1 MRLLGPVQSSGQ
13 SCGIFLSC
21 PSTWGQSI
29 RLCTRR
35 TTRRQGL
42 YSRVGGREAGVYEIN
57 LIPLLLCSTG
67 SGTLAGQKT
76 SFLTVSGGLIDKLAQ
91 KSTSTDTGTLVGH
104 KTDNNVTNKSLDLCL
119 STYMKG
125 DMKKKSMNYSK
136 GDQMFCQRW
145 GNTNWYCVS
154 HAFQWECLC
163 VVCSLIRNLWMISCV
178 I

>member
-1 MRLLGPVQSSGQ
+1 M
-13 SCGIFLSC
+13 
-21 PSTWGQSI
+21 
-29 RLCTRR
+29 
-35 TTRRQGL
+35 
-42 YSRVGGREAGVYEIN
+42 GVYEIN

-136 GDQMFCQRW
+136 GDQMFCQR
-145 GNTNWYCVS
+145 
-154 HAFQWECLC
+154 
-163 VVCSLIRNLWMISCV
+163 
-178 I
+178 